1 MSLWQTLGK
10 GYETLN
16 NAAGKANAE
25 WKPAYQEGLGM
36 NESELKK
43 KVFSSSGF
51 RQMGYMKAYKEKY
64 GKNV

>member
-1 MSLWQTLGK
+1 M
-10 GYETLN
+10 N